1 MCCFLFIFIRLFRT
15 WEKRDVSPAFPSNL
29 PVPLIAERID
39 LIRKLSKIFIR
50 HALTFFNNGNETFS
64 RNHQAVK
71 RAGFCTVNTL
81 CLFLHKLSAALC
93 DLFSGKQIICIP
105 TVGSQSIKSHIVFDM
120 FRELYRGGFLAMYN
134 KHFLRR
140 LLKVCNPC
148 SQMIPVRMPADT
160 RKVYNACSDL
170 NFLSEKFYLFT
181 PFNRE

>member
-1 MCCFLFIFIRLFRT
+1 MCCFFIHFPT
-15 WEKRDVSPAFPSNL
+15 VVPDMEKAGLKSHFFSDL

-93 DLFSGKQIICIP
+93 DLLSGKQIICIP
-105 TVGSQSIKSHIVFDM
+105 TVGS
-120 FRELYRGGFLAMYN
+120 
-134 KHFLRR
+134 
-140 LLKVCNPC
+140 
-148 SQMIPVRMPADT
+148 
-160 RKVYNACSDL
+160 
-170 NFLSEKFYLFT
+170 
-181 PFNRE
+181 

>member
-1 MCCFLFIFIRLFRT
+1 MLFFIHFHPFIPDMGKAGRKSR
-15 WEKRDVSPAFPSNL
+15 FPSNL

-64 RNHQAVK
+64 CYHQAVK

-81 CLFLHKLSAALC
+81 CLF
-93 DLFSGKQIICIP
+93 FSTSCLLPCAICSPVSRSYASPLYGAKASNP
-105 TVGSQSIKSHIVFDM
+105 TSFFDM
-120 FRELYRGGFLAMYN
+120 FRKLYRGGFLAMYN

-148 SQMIPVRMPADT
+148 SQMIPV
-160 RKVYNACSDL
+160 ACPLIPGRFTMLALTSISSPKSFT
-170 NFLSEKFYLFT
+170 FLT

>member
-1 MCCFLFIFIRLFRT
+1 MCCFFIHFPT
-15 WEKRDVSPAFPSNL
+15 VVPDMEKAGLKSHFSSDL

-71 RAGFCTVNTL
+71 RTGFCTVNPL

-93 DLFSGKQIICIP
+93 DLLSGKQIICIP
-105 TVGSQSIKSHIVFDM
+105 TVGSQSIKSHIVSDM
-120 FRELYRGGFLAMYN
+120 FCKFYRCGFLPMYN

-160 RKVYNACSDL
+160 RKVYDACSDL
-170 NFLSEKFYLFT
+170 NFLSEKLYLFYSV
-181 PFNRE
+181 